1 MRCILSCLAVSAA
14 ACFFPALNYPQTNP
28 PASGAPTEGRVAE
41 WMPGEHIA
49 PIAKLPFTAKAEL
62 EAVNQLVDGTL
73 ITHKTYNLIARD
85 QLGRTHNEGRKW
97 IDIATGGE
105 PKIFRVELYD
115 PRSKTRT
122 TIFPETKFVRYWT
135 QTAPPSATDRTAS
148 TSKHPPEI
156 TRENLGTDTIEG
168 LAVRGTRIS
177 QTYAVGAL
185 DNDRPI
191 TIATE
196 SWYSDEL
203 KINLLTKRT
212 DPRYGVQTV
221 RVTELRREE
230 PDASMFAVPQD
241 YRVADERVGQQELA
255 QGAAGQ
261 GLPPLPKG
269 VAAAG
274 VNGTTVP
281 KCVYCPNPSYSDEA
295 RAAKIAGS
303 IVLRVVVSANGR
315 AENVAVMRRLG
326 YGLEE
331 KAIEAVQNWEFQ
343 PAVGRDGIAVP
354 VVVPVEVTFRLK

>member
-1 MRCILSCLAVSAA
+1 MRRILSCLAVSAA
-14 ACFFPALNYPQTNP
+14 TCFFPALSFSQTNQVTAGP
-28 PASGAPTEGRVAE
+28 PVDGRVAE
-41 WMPGEHIA
+41 WMSGERIL
-49 PIAKLPFTAKAEL
+49 PIAKLPFTAKVEL
-62 EAVNQLVDGTL
+62 EMANQLADGTL
-73 ITHKTYNLIARD
+73 IVHKTYNIIARD
-85 QLGRTHNEGRKW
+85 ELGRTHNERRKW
-97 IDIATGGE
+97 MDTATGAE
-105 PKIFRVELYD
+105 PQILSIELYD

-122 TIFPETKFVRYWT
+122 SIFAETKFVRYWT
-135 QTAPPSATDRTAS
+135 QTVGPNAS
-148 TSKHPPEI
+148 DAAANNSKSTPEI
-156 TRENLGTDTIEG
+156 TRENLGPDTIEG
-168 LAVRGTRIS
+168 LAVRGTRVN
-177 QTYAVGAL
+177 QTYAAGTL
-185 DNDRPI
+185 DNDRPL

-241 YRVADERVGQQELA
+241 YRVADERTGQQELA
-255 QGAAGQ
+255 QGAASQ

-281 KCVYCPNPSYSDEA
+281 KCVYCPNPAYSDEA

-303 IVLRVVVSANGR
+303 VVLRVVVSATGR
-315 AENVAVMRRLG
+315 AENVAIMRRLG

-354 VVVPVEVTFRLK
+354 VAVPIEVTFRLK